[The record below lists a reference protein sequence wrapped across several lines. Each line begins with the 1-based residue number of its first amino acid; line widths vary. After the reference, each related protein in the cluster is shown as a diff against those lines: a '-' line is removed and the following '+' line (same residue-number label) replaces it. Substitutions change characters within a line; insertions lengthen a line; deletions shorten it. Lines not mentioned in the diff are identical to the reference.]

1 MAEFPDLLINPNPNA
16 PSLDLSAN
24 QVRGLGFFNTTS
36 DRDSLSVNVRVLGHL
51 AVIKSSDEVYQYTGA
66 DTGNAAWT
74 DTANWQLIGAA
85 PDAGVSSLNSLTG
98 AVNITA
104 GTNVT
109 VNVDGSDIEISASGG
124 GGGGAVDDVNGETGS
139 VTLVAGDG
147 IDIDAQAGTGNI
159 EISSTG
165 GGAVDDVNRET
176 GSITLVAGDGIDID
190 VQAGTGNI
198 EISSTGGGTE
208 GQELAL
214 VVRDTAYGSTG
225 DHEGTTLLNN
235 NNALVQ
241 GSVYYWN
248 GGTYVAANASAA
260 SSASGL
266 LVLATSPTP
275 TTPVLKTGIMQLTT
289 VPGSAGDVLYLAK
302 SNGQLTND
310 ISAFSQGDIV
320 RVCGYNLD
328 GNKVYFD
335 PSADW
340 IEVA

>member
-24 QVRGLGFFNTTS
+24 QVRGLGFFNTTG
-36 DRDSLSVNVRVLGHL
+36 DRDSLNINVRVLGHL

-109 VNVDGSDIEISASGG
+109 INVAGRDIEISAS
-124 GGGGAVDDVNGETGS
+124 GGGAVDDVNGETGS
-139 VTLVAGDG
+139 VTLVAGTG
-147 IDIDAQAGTGNI
+147 IGVNAQAGTGNI

-165 GGAVDDVNRET
+165 VDDVNGET
-176 GSITLVAGDGIDID
+176 GIITLVAGTGIDID
-190 VQAGTGNI
+190 PQAGTGNI
-198 EISSTGGGTE
+198 EISATGGGTE

-214 VVRDTAYGSTG
+214 VLRDTAYGSTG

-235 NNALVQ
+235 NNALVA

-275 TTPVLKTGIMQLTT
+275 TVPVLKTGIMQLTT

-310 ISAFSQGDIV
+310 ISAFAQGDIV

-335 PSADW
+335 PSSDW
-340 IEVA
+340 IELA

>member
-36 DRDSLSVNVRVLGHL
+36 ERDALSVNVRVLGHL

-85 PDAGVSSLNSLTG
+85 PDAGVSSLNALTG

-109 VNVDGSDIEISASGG
+109 IDVDGSDIEISASGG

-139 VTLVAGDG
+139 VTLVAGTG

-159 EISSTG
+159 EIT
-165 GGAVDDVNRET
+165 A
-176 GSITLVAGDGIDID
+176 
-190 VQAGTGNI
+190 
-198 EISSTGGGTE
+198 TGGGTE
-208 GQELAL
+208 GQDLAL

-235 NNALVQ
+235 NNALVA

-248 GGTYVAANASAA
+248 GSTYVAANASAA

-275 TTPVLKTGIMQLTT
+275 TTPVLKTGIMQLGS

-310 ISAFSQGDIV
+310 ISAFAQGDIV